1 MVRLGL
7 AECLDEY
14 LSLRE
19 KARVVELTSEEAA
32 RQADL
37 RNVLNHI
44 RLPWL
49 ATVTPNRSDA
59 VSDQRA
65 ADAEAQHLRE
75 VSLGRAKPWVP
86 PI

>member
-1 MVRLGL
+1 MIRIGL

-19 KARVVELTSEEAA
+19 KARVVELTSEE
-32 RQADL
+32 QTQLDDL

-49 ATVTPNRSDA
+49 ATVPPSRSDA

-65 ADAEAQHLRE
+65 AEAEAQHLRE
-75 VSLGRAKPWVP
+75 VEKGRAKPWMP